1 MNTLLAGGD
10 VEEAWKRYKEGVDK
24 DWKNIASIDITGLWH
39 LFGMKP
45 QDRKYFSV
53 AGHFLDPVKY
63 SDILFGEPKILQHK
77 ASIVAR
83 LAKDWLFNENWRG
96 KRFKNLAE
104 IPTGVR
110 EFAEYLD
117 PDTYVTYA
125 PAKRKGTFLE
135 THFTFPALFIH
146 FVIGGSPIAF
156 QNLLACISG
165 EQDVLS
171 GILNTLGIR
180 QPRRKRKRGWN

>member
-1 MNTLLAGGD
+1 
-10 VEEAWKRYKEGVDK
+10 
-24 DWKNIASIDITGLWH
+24 
-39 LFGMKP
+39 MKP
-45 QDRKYFSV
+45 QDRKYFSI

-63 SDILFGEPKILQHK
+63 SDILMGEPKILQYK
-77 ASIVAR
+77 MSIAAR
-83 LAKDWLFNENWRG
+83 LTFDWLFNENWRG

-104 IPTGVR
+104 IPMGVK

-117 PDTYVTYA
+117 PDTYVTYT
-125 PAKRKGTFLE
+125 PEKRRGTFLK
-135 THFTFPALFIH
+135 THFTWPAFLIH
-146 FVIGGSPIAF
+146 SMIGGSPIAF

-180 QPRRKRKRGWN
+180 QPRRKRKRGWR

>member
-1 MNTLLAGGD
+1 
-10 VEEAWKRYKEGVDK
+10 
-24 DWKNIASIDITGLWH
+24 
-39 LFGMKP
+39 MKP

-53 AGHFLDPVKY
+53 AGHFLDPIKY
-63 SDILFGEPKILQHK
+63 LIDIPFGEPKILQYK

-83 LAKDWLFNENWRG
+83 LVHDWLFGENWRG

-104 IPTGVR
+104 IPMGVK

-125 PAKRKGTFLE
+125 PEKRRGPFLE
-135 THFTFPALFIH
+135 KNFTVPAIFMH
-146 FVIGGSPIAF
+146 SVIGSSPIAF

-180 QPRRKRKRGWN
+180 QPRRKRKRGWR